1 MSRPIERKESKRTR
15 GGKSRSNRAPS
26 TVAPSAPASQPV
38 NLPLPAAPVDGSALP
53 APPKFKHL
61 PEDSVVRIKVHQ
73 IIAMQLQGFSKP
85 EIAKELEISEGSI
98 ATYLYLAG
106 KHGWLDTHDPK
117 DRLEYSLGH
126 KVVRN
131 LDKALDSA
139 DDKVALGTALEVAKG
154 TLFKKWDS
162 APAGGANMNVLAIRI
177 EMPTG
182 QVEPV
187 REGTMGGLPE
197 IYDGELMDA

>member
-1 MSRPIERKESKRTR
+1 MSELVEQKKSPKRIP
-15 GGKSRSNRAPS
+15 RSNRSRRAS
-26 TVAPSAPASQPV
+26 SIETSSAPASQPV
-38 NLPLPAAPVDGSALP
+38 NLPLPDASVDGSTLP

-61 PEDSVVRIKVHQ
+61 PNDSVVRIKVHQ
-73 IIAMQLQGFSKP
+73 IIAMQLQGYSKQ
-85 EIAKELEISEGSI
+85 EISKELEISEGSI
-98 ATYLYLAG
+98 STYLYLAG
-106 KHGWLDTHDPK
+106 KHGWLETYDPK

-131 LDKALDSA
+131 LDKALDSE

-162 APAGGANMNVLAIRI
+162 APAANANMNVLSIRI

-182 QVEPV
+182 SPESM
-187 REGTMGGLPE
+187 REGTAGGTPE
-197 IYDGELMDA
+197 IYEGELLNE